1 MGDYVGIN
9 GNPAD
14 IIGTATLIT
23 GAAEALK
30 SSLGGLIGAIEA
42 LESPAVVGTDEFAKE
57 FAKSYE
63 QAIPVGDGRTEQA
76 NTATKDSARTL
87 ADQAI
92 QIGGAAGTAMTD
104 YLVTDG
110 LGAADIGSIST

>member
-1 MGDYVGIN
+1 MGDYLGID
-9 GNPAD
+9 GDPAD

-30 SSLGGLIGAIEA
+30 SSLGGLIGAVEA
-42 LESPAVVGTDEFAKE
+42 LETPAVLGNDDFARE
-57 FAKSYE
+57 FAKSYG
-63 QAIPVGDGRTEQA
+63 QAIPVGEGRTEQVNA
-76 NTATKDSARTL
+76 ATKDSVRTL

-110 LGAADIGSIST
+110 LGAADIGSVST